1 MDRAAY
7 YSIPWVRTEILDQC
21 RGRYVCLRFPDRLQR
36 HPGRGER
43 NAMPDL
49 RYSDFIELTA
59 DDGNNPR
66 SVQYWV
72 NRGVQ
77 EFIPEVTTKW
87 DLDRSDFFAIDLDPK
102 NPEFSFHQLK
112 IATVVVQRA
121 VVANDNLRPLLL
133 PNFNLRFSGNR
144 SFHLYFRLKSP
155 LDLVWIREQVKF
167 ALDAVTS
174 RTGVLSYRNIKDRD
188 DYILVDIGAIARH
201 RCVRSLWSVHHK
213 TNRVCVPLAME
224 ELMNFDPAT
233 ATMEAVVEG
242 MFGQRDAESRWKIGC
257 RKEWRGEVK
266 HEEAARQNPG

>member
-7 YSIPWVRTEILDQC
+7 YGVPWVRSAILDQC

-43 NAMPDL
+43 EVTPDMW
-49 RYSDFIELTA
+49 YSDFIELMA
-59 DDGNNPR
+59 DEGNSPR
-66 SVQYWV
+66 SVQYWI

-87 DLDRSDFFAIDLDPK
+87 DLDRSDFFVIDLDPK
-102 NPEFSFHQLK
+102 SPDFNFRQLK

-121 VVANDNLRPLLL
+121 VVANDNLRVLLL
-133 PNFNLRFSGNR
+133 PHFNLRFSGNR

-174 RTGVLSYRNIKDRD
+174 KTGVLSYRNIKDRN
-188 DYILVDIGAIARH
+188 DYILVDVGAIARH

-224 ELMNFDPAT
+224 DLMKFDPTT
-233 ATMEAVVEG
+233 ATMEAVLDG
-242 MFGQRDAESRWKIGC
+242 DFGQRDINSCWKIA
-257 RKEWRGEVK
+257 RRREWATEVRR
-266 HEEAARQNPG
+266 EEVTRQSSG